1 MTPDDRITIT
11 LTRADWEDVV
21 GGMWR
26 AAADTEHAATLPDYE
41 PDEQEE
47 LRQDAIDYRRI
58 GEAIEKRFDTA
69 NKLPRFLREVEKIA
83 ETWDAPDGEATP
95 YEPDA
100 ANLLTG
106 LVEEWRRF
114 CAP

>member
-1 MTPDDRITIT
+1 MPRPPRRRTAAGQ
-11 LTRADWEDVV
+11 TR
-21 GGMWR
+21 
-26 AAADTEHAATLPDYE
+26 L
-41 PDEQEE
+41 
-47 LRQDAIDYRRI
+47 
-58 GEAIEKRFDTA
+58 DTA